1 MQFNLRHSVTVKWE
15 PTAYVQISGNNIVI
29 SSLDGSLEGTRSS
42 DVSLYNGSTTI
53 QLSEP
58 NNGST
63 QNFASGISGDNVVWY
78 SYDERANTPVQIFL
92 YNGSSNIQL
101 NNNDRTYY
109 DYPARISGNN
119 VVWIAEDANNTA
131 HLFLVTIPVWS
142 ATSTTLPSDI
152 YDLVLTG
159 TDNIDGIGNELS
171 NSISGNNANN
181 VLDGKLGDDY
191 LYGKAGQD
199 TLLGDLGSDS
209 LIGGLGADAIT
220 GGAGADRFIRQ
231 YSNTGIDTI
240 TDFDVAEDLF
250 CISASGFGGSLTSG
264 TVIKRSQFRLG
275 TAAADRSDRL
285 IYDNDTGSLFFDAD
299 GTGLSDQ
306 IQIAQLTPGL
316 EMSNANIFVFA

>member
-1 MQFNLRHSVTVKWE
+1 
-15 PTAYVQISGNNIVI
+15 
-29 SSLDGSLEGTRSS
+29 
-42 DVSLYNGSTTI
+42 
-53 QLSEP
+53 
-58 NNGST
+58 
-63 QNFASGISGDNVVWY
+63 
-78 SYDERANTPVQIFL
+78 
-92 YNGSSNIQL
+92 
-101 NNNDRTYY
+101 
-109 DYPARISGNN
+109 
-119 VVWIAEDANNTA
+119 
-131 HLFLVTIPVWS
+131 
-142 ATSTTLPSDI
+142 
-152 YDLVLTG
+152 VLTG

-264 TVIKRSQFRLG
+264 AVLKRSQFRLG

-306 IQIAQLTPGL
+306 IQIAQLAPGL
-316 EMSNANIFVFA
+316 EMSHANIFVFA